1 MGIARFGVRN
11 IWMVVHGATVQQCI
25 GRRLG
30 FPVFLYIFMG
40 YGAGI
45 CLLASSRSMSMSTST
60 MHDARCIGYN
70 VHCYLIH
77 VDCRYTIH
85 ILHFDYSSTECT
97 RLISRSHLLF
107 SSLWLCRMIDAWKQ
121 HSSNGKWS

>member
-30 FPVFLYIFMG
+30 FLVFLYIFMG

-60 MHDARCIGYN
+60 MHDA
-70 VHCYLIH
+70 
-77 VDCRYTIH
+77 
-85 ILHFDYSSTECT
+85 
-97 RLISRSHLLF
+97 
-107 SSLWLCRMIDAWKQ
+107 
-121 HSSNGKWS
+121 